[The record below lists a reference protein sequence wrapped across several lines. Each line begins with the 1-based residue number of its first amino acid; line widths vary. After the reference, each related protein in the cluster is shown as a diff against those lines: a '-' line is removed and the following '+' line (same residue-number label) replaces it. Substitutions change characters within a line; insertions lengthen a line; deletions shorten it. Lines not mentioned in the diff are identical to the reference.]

1 VPPVIPP
8 VPDADDAY
16 FWDGV
21 AQRKLLLQSCAD
33 CGALRHPPGPMCPR
47 CRSLRWETHEASGR
61 GTVYTWL
68 VSRHPTEPDA
78 RPRIA
83 ALVELAEHVRL
94 VTNLVD
100 VDAVDVRNDM
110 PVELTF
116 VDYGGIVLPQF
127 RPAPSERVR

>member
-21 AQRKLLLQSCAD
+21 AQHKLLLQSCAD

-47 CRSLRWETHEASGR
+47 CRSLRWNTREASGR

-68 VSRHPTEPDA
+68 VSRHPTELDA
-78 RPRIA
+78 QPRIV
-83 ALVELAEHVRL
+83 ALVQLAEGVRL
-94 VTNLVD
+94 VSNLVD
-100 VDAVDVRNDM
+100 VEPTDVRNDM
-110 PVELTF
+110 AVELTF
-116 VDYGGIVLPQF
+116 VDYAGTVLPQF
-127 RPAPSERVR
+127 RPAAPSGAR

>member
-1 VPPVIPP
+1 MPPVIPP

-21 AQRKLLLQSCAD
+21 AQHKLLLQSCSD

-78 RPRIA
+78 QPRIA
-83 ALVELAEHVRL
+83 ALVELAEGVRL

-100 VDAVDVRNDM
+100 VDSADVRNDM

-116 VDYGGIVLPQF
+116 VDHDGTVLPQF
-127 RPAPSERVR
+127 RPSSEGAR